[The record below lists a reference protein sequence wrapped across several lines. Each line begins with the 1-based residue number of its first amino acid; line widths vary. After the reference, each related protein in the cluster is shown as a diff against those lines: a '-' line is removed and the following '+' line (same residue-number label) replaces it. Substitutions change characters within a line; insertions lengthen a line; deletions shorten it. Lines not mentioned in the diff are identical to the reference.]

1 MNNICVLFGSETG
14 NAQGLAGQA
23 GDYLK
28 NNSKYEV
35 SVKDLGD
42 VSISD
47 LKSLDNIL
55 IVTSTWGDG
64 EAPSNAG
71 KILED
76 LQNTKENLSST
87 SFAVFAI
94 GSASFPQFCQAGIDF
109 DTLLEKAGS
118 KRLADL
124 EMADEDYNEKF
135 ATWLSTIQSNFI

>member
-1 MNNICVLFGSETG
+1 MNISILYGSETG
-14 NAQGLAGQA
+14 NAQGLAEQA

-28 NNSKYEV
+28 SNSRYEV

-42 VSISD
+42 VSVGD
-47 LKSLDNIL
+47 LKSLENIL
-55 IVTSTWGDG
+55 LITSTWGDG

-76 LQNTKENLSST
+76 LQSSSEDLSST

-94 GSASFPQFCQAGIDF
+94 GSTSFPQFCQAGIDF
-109 DTLLEKAGS
+109 DALLEKLGS

-124 EMADEDYNEKF
+124 EMADDDYSEQF
-135 ATWLSTIQSNFI
+135 ATWFSTIQSNFV

>member
-1 MNNICVLFGSETG
+1 MNICVLYGSETG
-14 NAQGLAGQA
+14 NAQGLAEQA

-28 NNSKYEV
+28 NNSRYEV

-42 VSISD
+42 VSVSD

-55 IVTSTWGDG
+55 LITSTWGDG

-76 LQNTKENLSST
+76 LQSTSEDLSST

-94 GSASFPQFCQAGIDF
+94 GSTSFPQFCQAGIDF
-109 DTLLEKAGS
+109 DALLEKAGS
-118 KRLADL
+118 KRLVDL
-124 EMADEDYNEKF
+124 EMADDDYNEQF
-135 ATWLSTIQSNFI
+135 ATWLSAIQPKFV

>member
-1 MNNICVLFGSETG
+1 MNISILYGSETG
-14 NAQGLAGQA
+14 NAQGLAEQA

-28 NNSKYEV
+28 TYIRYEV

-42 VSISD
+42 VSVGD

-55 IVTSTWGDG
+55 LITSTWGDG

-76 LQNTKENLSST
+76 LQNSSEDLSST

-94 GSASFPQFCQAGIDF
+94 GSSSFPQFCQAGIDF
-109 DTLLEKAGS
+109 DALLEKLGS

-124 EMADEDYNEKF
+124 EMADDDYSEQF
-135 ATWLSTIQSNFI
+135 ATWLSTIQSNFV

>member
-14 NAQGLAGQA
+14 NAQGLAEQA

-28 NNSKYEV
+28 NNSRYEV

-42 VSISD
+42 VSVSD

-64 EAPSNAG
+64 EPPSNAG

-76 LQNTKENLSST
+76 LQNTNEDLSST

-94 GSASFPQFCQAGIDF
+94 GSTSFPQFCQAGIDF
-109 DTLLEKAGS
+109 DALLEKLGS

-124 EMADEDYNEKF
+124 EMADDNYSEQF
-135 ATWLSTIQSNFI
+135 ATWLSVIQAKFM

>member
-1 MNNICVLFGSETG
+1 MNISILYGSETG
-14 NAQGLAGQA
+14 NAQGLAEQA

-28 NNSKYEV
+28 SNSRYEV

-42 VSISD
+42 VSVGD

-55 IVTSTWGDG
+55 LITSTWGDG

-76 LQNTKENLSST
+76 LQNSSEDLSST

-94 GSASFPQFCQAGIDF
+94 GSSSFPQFCQAGIDF
-109 DTLLEKAGS
+109 DALLEKLGS

-124 EMADEDYNEKF
+124 EMADDDYSEQF
-135 ATWLSTIQSNFI
+135 ATWLSTIQPNFI

>member
-1 MNNICVLFGSETG
+1 MNISILYGSETG
-14 NAQGLAGQA
+14 NAQGLAEQA

-28 NNSKYEV
+28 THIRYEV

-42 VSISD
+42 VSVGD

-55 IVTSTWGDG
+55 LITSTWGDG

-76 LQNTKENLSST
+76 LQNSSEDLSST

-94 GSASFPQFCQAGIDF
+94 GSSSFPQFCQAGIDF
-109 DTLLEKAGS
+109 DALLEKLGS

-124 EMADEDYNEKF
+124 EMADDDYSEQF
-135 ATWLSTIQSNFI
+135 ATWLSTIQSNFV

>member
-1 MNNICVLFGSETG
+1 MNISILYGSETG
-14 NAQGLAGQA
+14 NAQGLAEQA

-28 NNSKYEV
+28 SNIRYEV

-42 VSISD
+42 VSVGD
-47 LKSLDNIL
+47 LKSLENIL
-55 IVTSTWGDG
+55 LITSTWGDG

-76 LQNTKENLSST
+76 LQNSSEDLSST

-94 GSASFPQFCQAGIDF
+94 GSSSFPQFCQAGIDF
-109 DTLLEKAGS
+109 DALLEKLGS

-124 EMADEDYNEKF
+124 EMADDDYSEQF
-135 ATWLSTIQSNFI
+135 ATWLSTIQSNFV